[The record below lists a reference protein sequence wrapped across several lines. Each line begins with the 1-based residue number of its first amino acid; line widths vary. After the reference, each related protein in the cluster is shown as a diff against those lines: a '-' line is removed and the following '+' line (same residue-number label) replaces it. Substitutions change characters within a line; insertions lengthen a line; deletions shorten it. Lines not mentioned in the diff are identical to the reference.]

1 MIGEIAE
8 TIVDDITRRLYTP
21 LCVRSAAIDAPVHAE
36 GKEINCLLTFAGEW
50 TRARIDA
57 NDPF

>member
-1 MIGEIAE
+1 MISGITE
-8 TIVDDITRRLYTP
+8 TIVGGITRRLCTTAM
-21 LCVRSAAIDAPVHAE
+21 RTTAIDAPMHAE

-50 TRARIDA
+50 ARARIDA